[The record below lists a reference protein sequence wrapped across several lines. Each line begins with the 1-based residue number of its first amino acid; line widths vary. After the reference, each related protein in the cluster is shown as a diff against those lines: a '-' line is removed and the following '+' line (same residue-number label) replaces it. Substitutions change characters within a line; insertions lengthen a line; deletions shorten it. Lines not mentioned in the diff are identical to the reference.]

1 MSRKHIIETLL
12 AAYIDGRLSPEEKNQ
27 FFDLLCNSENELVF
41 RQLLSENI
49 YAMAEPQSTTKDP
62 DFTRIYHNIMEENKI
77 RDIEEAEQRAGNRK
91 YLLRKIL
98 VQITAAAAIF
108 AFAFIIARLTMK
120 SETIITEPQAS
131 MTVVKAPYGSRSEVS
146 LPDGTSVKLNAGSY
160 ISYASDYNRTNRN
173 VTLKGEA
180 YFKVARNEEIPF
192 IVDAGPINVKAL
204 GTEFNIKAY
213 DDENTIETT
222 LVTGKVEI
230 TQEGAGNEN
239 QTVGLNPSQKIIFI
253 RDEQAFLIDDKKESE
268 NQVKPVPNIMANML
282 IVPEVNVE
290 QVLAWT
296 EGKLILKGE
305 SLDKLCVALERKYDM
320 TFVFTGEKVK
330 KFRFTGVLLDETLEQ
345 VLNVIRLT
353 APITY
358 SIEGKVVSLGS
369 DPNSVNTF
377 SRYTK

>member
-49 YAMAEPQSTTKDP
+49 YAMAEPQLTTNDP
-62 DFTRIYHNIMEENKI
+62 DFTRIFHNIMEENKI
-77 RDIEEAEQRAGNRK
+77 RDIEEAEQRASNRK
-91 YLLRKIL
+91 YLFRKIL

-120 SETIITEPQAS
+120 SETISTEPQAS

-192 IVDAGPINVKAL
+192 IVDAGPIIVKAL

-230 TQEGAGNEN
+230 TQEGATNEN

-253 RDEQAFLIDDKKESE
+253 RDEQAFLIDDKNVSE

-369 DPNSVNTF
+369 NPNSVNTY

>member
-1 MSRKHIIETLL
+1 MSSKHIIETLL

-62 DFTRIYHNIMEENKI
+62 DFTRIYHNIMEKNKI

-91 YLLRKIL
+91 YLFRKIL

-108 AFAFIIARLTMK
+108 VFAFIIARFTMK

-239 QTVGLNPSQKIIFI
+239 QAVGLNPSQKSIFI
-253 RDEQAFLIDDKKESE
+253 RDEQAFLIDGTKESE
-268 NQVKPVPNIMANML
+268 DQVKPVPNIMANML

-358 SIEGKVVSLGS
+358 SIEGKVVSLSS